1 MVPTKQRTPAT
12 QVAWAQAGP
21 SSRRRRAGHV
31 PRPRVADAFLACVGL
46 GLGVTLAL
54 VITGESGG
62 TLAAPGGL
70 LIAGGRLAGFTG
82 AYLMLIMLVLVAR
95 LPWLERAA
103 GQDRLVQWHRWI
115 GPWALILI
123 GVHIVLVTLGYAQL
137 AKTGALHQLWQF
149 LSSYPDMLAAGVA
162 AGLLAMGGITSI
174 RMARRHLKYE
184 TWWIVHLYLYLALA
198 LAFAHQIVTGV
209 SFIGHPL
216 TRAAWIGVWAA
227 TAGMVIVFR
236 VLQPV
241 YRSLRHQLRVV
252 AVIEEAPGVVSV
264 ICSGRQISWLAVSGG
279 QYFQWRFLT
288 RELWWHAHPY
298 SLSALPRAPYVRVTV
313 KGLGDQSRA
322 LAHLKPGTRVFI
334 EGPYGAFTRHARTS
348 DRVALIGAGVGITPL
363 RALLED
369 LPESVN
375 VVVLIRATSA
385 DDIVH
390 RDEIAELVHRRGGE
404 FHEVVGTRHQVRL
417 GTSTLRRLVPD
428 IATRDVYVCGPEGFT
443 ELVVSA
449 SSHLGVPPGSIHEE
463 KFSF

>member
-1 MVPTKQRTPAT
+1 M
-12 QVAWAQAGP
+12 
-21 SSRRRRAGHV
+21 
-31 PRPRVADAFLACVGL
+31 
-46 GLGVTLAL
+46 
-54 VITGESGG
+54 
-62 TLAAPGGL
+62 
-70 LIAGGRLAGFTG
+70 
-82 AYLMLIMLVLVAR
+82 
-95 LPWLERAA
+95 
-103 GQDRLVQWHRWI
+103 
-115 GPWALILI
+115 
-123 GVHIVLVTLGYAQL
+123 
-137 AKTGALHQLWQF
+137 
-149 LSSYPDMLAAGVA
+149 
-162 AGLLAMGGITSI
+162 
-174 RMARRHLKYE
+174 KYE

-198 LAFAHQIVTGV
+198 LALAHQIVTGV

-216 TRAAWIGVWAA
+216 TRALWIGVWAA

-252 AVIEEAPGVVSV
+252 AVVDEAPGVVSV

-279 QYFQWRFLT
+279 QFFQWRFLT

-348 DRVALIGAGVGITPL
+348 DRVVLIGAGVGITPL

-369 LPESVN
+369 LPESVD
-375 VVVLIRATSA
+375 VVVLIRASSA

-390 RDEIAELVHRRGGE
+390 RDEIAELVHRRHGE
-404 FHEVVGTRHQVRL
+404 FHEVVGTRDQIRM
-417 GTSTLRRLVPD
+417 GTSILRRLVPD

-443 ELVVSA
+443 DLVVSA